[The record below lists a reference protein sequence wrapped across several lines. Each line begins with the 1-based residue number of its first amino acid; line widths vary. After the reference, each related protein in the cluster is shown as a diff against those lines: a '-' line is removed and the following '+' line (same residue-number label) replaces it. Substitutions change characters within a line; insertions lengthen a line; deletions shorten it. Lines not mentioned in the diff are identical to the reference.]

1 MVERTTAPM
10 DDEQARIFGEACASI
25 TTSAM
30 DGLSDKIKAGVIN
43 RLQQGG
49 SLYLHVQ
56 MVPDFVVV
64 LALDPGDPAKPNM
77 ELARWSGAAP
87 EAVKRVLN

>member
-1 MVERTTAPM
+1 MVEKTTAPM

-25 TTSAM
+25 TSSAM
-30 DGLSDKIKAGVIN
+30 DALTDSIRAGVIN

-49 SLYLHVQ
+49 NLYLHVQ
-56 MVPDFVVV
+56 MIPEFVVV

-77 ELARWSGAAP
+77 EIARWSGASS